1 MSEKPA
7 DGEYWVVLRL
17 ADQTRAVAVAQQIG
31 MEVSWVLL
39 DELADPSAI
48 EPLFPVNLYA
58 DRAGPSEHHGE
69 EADPHDQSQAESGTG
84 TEA

>member
-48 EPLFPVNLYA
+48 EPLFPVDLYA
-58 DRAGPSEHHGE
+58 DSPRPE
-69 EADPHDQSQAESGTG
+69 DQPEAESGTG